1 MFPISLCATRLA
13 GMGSETLFM
22 GVVRRVPAASADGGD
37 VVRFWI
43 TASGLI
49 LCADASAADC
59 FGLDPLELVGQSF
72 ANLCT
77 DVESVTRYGWHAG

>member
-22 GVVRRVPAASADGGD
+22 GVVRRAPPASAGGID
-37 VVRFWI
+37 IVRFW
-43 TASGLI
+43 TASTGLI
-49 LCADASAADC
+49 LCADASAADS
-59 FGLDPLELVGQSF
+59 FGLSTAELVGQPF

-77 DVESVTRYGWHAG
+77 DVEGANR